1 MSRYFFSIANGHPF
15 EDNEGTELPDDTA
28 AWREAV
34 LTVRDI
40 ESALIPG
47 GCWTL
52 EVRRDGEIIFR
63 IDIQATTTTANL

>member
-47 GCWTL
+47 GCWAL

>member
-15 EDNEGTELPDDTA
+15 EDDEGTELPNDTA

-40 ESALIPG
+40 ESSLSPAG
-47 GCWTL
+47 HWTL
-52 EVRRDGEIIFR
+52 EVRRDGEVLFR
-63 IDIQATTTTANL
+63 IDVQATTMAPNL

>member
-15 EDNEGTELPDDTA
+15 EDDEGTDLPDDTA

-40 ESALIPG
+40 ESALQPG

-52 EVRRDGEIIFR
+52 EVRRDGEIIIR
-63 IDIQATTTTANL
+63 IDIRATTIANL

>member
-15 EDNEGTELPDDTA
+15 EDDEGTELPDDTA

-47 GCWTL
+47 RCWTL